1 MLLDSLFTCN
11 SNQTDY
17 TEFYHWEK
25 AVQSLLYQCFT
36 RVSAQENK
44 STNQSL
50 DVYGKLREID
60 NLIKFQQSNINLR
73 KEKEELLNNIHLL
86 EEKASDIYNEL
97 KSLDLNDKLNPDSFY
112 KIKKTNNK
120 TS

>member
-1 MLLDSLFTCN
+1 MVLDSLFTCN
-11 SNQTDY
+11 STQTDY

-73 KEKEELLNNIHLL
+73 KEKEELLNNIHLF

-97 KSLDLNDKLNPDSFY
+97 KNLDLNDKLNPDSFY
-112 KIKKTNNK
+112 KIKKANNK